1 MAEFRYRA
9 LTVAGESEQGNV
21 QAGDQQAA
29 VAVLQKRGLLVL
41 QVDAMGG
48 AGLRRALNRSALNG
62 AALVSFTQQLA
73 TLLGA
78 GQPLERSLGI
88 LLKQTHEAKPRA
100 LIERIREQVKAGK
113 PLSQALEEEGGQ
125 FSTLYISMVRAGEA
139 GGALENTLRQL
150 SDYLERSQTLRGEV
164 INALIYPAFLVVGVL
179 GSLALL
185 LAYVVPQ
192 FVPIFR
198 DLGVPIPLI
207 TQVILAMGEFLSAW
221 GLLVLAAIIVS
232 IWGTAIALRDLAR
245 RQRNDLRL
253 LKIKII
259 GPLLQRIE
267 AARLART
274 LGTLLSNGVALL
286 QALLIVRQV
295 CSNRAIVAQVQQATE
310 WVKGGGTLA
319 TGLSQALTPDF
330 GGGEAGGSRSGG
342 SGSGGIGAGG
352 SGLCPRTARRGVSE
366 ESRDG
371 LRGQSPL
378 PQDRLSQDRL
388 PQGLLAHVPH
398 SQGLLAHVPHS
409 QGPGRR
415 NQPLLPELAI
425 QMIDVGEQAGELD
438 GMLLKVADVF
448 DVEAKRGID
457 RMLAALVPTLTV
469 VMAVMV
475 AVIMLAIMLPLM
487 SLTSNI

>member
-1 MAEFRYRA
+1 MAHFKYRA
-9 LTVAGESEQGNV
+9 LDAEGTSQQGSIE
-21 QAGDQQAA
+21 AADQQAA
-29 VAVLQKRGLLVL
+29 VSQLQKRGLLVL
-41 QVDAMGG
+41 QVDALGG
-48 AGLRRALNRSALNG
+48 PGLRRALNRGALNG

-88 LLKQTHEAKPRA
+88 LLKQTHEPKTRA

-150 SDYLERSQTLRGEV
+150 SDYLERSQVLRGEV

-207 TQVILAMGEFLSAW
+207 TQVILVLGEFLSAW
-221 GLLVLAAIIVS
+221 GLVVLASIIVL
-232 IWGTAIALRDLAR
+232 IWGSAIALRDPAR
-245 RQRNDLRL
+245 RLRNDRRL
-253 LKIKII
+253 LSVKII

-295 CSNRAIVAQVQQATE
+295 CSNRAIVAQVEQATE

-319 TGLSQALTPDF
+319 SAF
-330 GGGEAGGSRSGG
+330 G
-342 SGSGGIGAGG
+342 
-352 SGLCPRTARRGVSE
+352 
-366 ESRDG
+366 
-371 LRGQSPL
+371 Q
-378 PQDRLSQDRL
+378 
-388 PQGLLAHVPH
+388 
-398 SQGLLAHVPHS
+398 
-409 QGPGRR
+409 
-415 NQPLLPELAI
+415 QPLLPELAI

-438 GMLLKVADVF
+438 SMLLKVADVF

>member
-1 MAEFRYRA
+1 MLSFRFRA
-9 LTVAGESEQGNV
+9 LDAEGSPQKGQLGAASE
-21 QAGDQQAA
+21 QAA
-29 VAVLQKRGLLVL
+29 VRQLQARGWLVL
-41 QVDAMGG
+41 SVEPGSQRLA
-48 AGLRRALNRSALNG
+48 RASSLMSG
-62 AALVSFTQQLA
+62 AALVSFTQQLS

-78 GQPLERSLGI
+78 GQTLERSLEILVRQTKAPGI
-88 LLKQTHEAKPRA
+88 RG
-100 LIERIREQVKAGK
+100 LIERVRELVKAGK
-113 PLSQALEEEGGQ
+113 PFSQALEEEGGQ

-139 GGALENTLRQL
+139 GGALEDTLRQL
-150 SDYLERSQTLRGEV
+150 GEYLERTQVLRGEV

-221 GLLVLAAIIVS
+221 GLVVFGAAIIAL
-232 IWGTAIALRDLAR
+232 WGGAIALRDPAR
-245 RQRNDLRL
+245 RQRHDRRL
-253 LKIKII
+253 LGLRII

-286 QALLIVRQV
+286 QALQVVRQV
-295 CSNRAIVAQVQQATE
+295 CSNRALVAQVEQATE

-319 TGLSQALTPDF
+319 SAF
-330 GGGEAGGSRSGG
+330 GQE
-342 SGSGGIGAGG
+342 
-352 SGLCPRTARRGVSE
+352 
-366 ESRDG
+366 
-371 LRGQSPL
+371 
-378 PQDRLSQDRL
+378 
-388 PQGLLAHVPH
+388 
-398 SQGLLAHVPHS
+398 
-409 QGPGRR
+409 
-415 NQPLLPELAI
+415 PLLPELAV
-425 QMIDVGEQAGELD
+425 QMIEVGEQSGELD
-438 GMLLKVADVF
+438 RMLLKVAQVF

>member
-1 MAEFRYRA
+1 MSLFKFRA
-9 LTVAGESEQGNV
+9 LDSQGVAQNGTLE
-21 QAGDQQAA
+21 AKDQDAA

-41 QVDAMGG
+41 QIDAAGMGG
-48 AGLRRALNRSALNG
+48 LRNALGRGMLNG

-88 LLKQTHEAKPRA
+88 LLKQPGQPQTRA

-113 PLSQALEEEGGQ
+113 PLTAALEEEGSQ
-125 FSTLYISMVRAGEA
+125 FSSLYISMVRAGEA
-139 GGALENTLRQL
+139 GGALESTLRQL
-150 SDYLERSQTLRGEV
+150 SDYLERSQLLRGEV

-192 FVPIFR
+192 FVPIFK

-207 TQVILAMGEFLSAW
+207 TEVILNLGEFLSAY
-221 GLLVLAAIIVS
+221 GLAVLVGLIAL
-232 IWGTAIALRDLAR
+232 IWGMSLRMRDPQR
-245 RQRNDLRL
+245 RERHDRRL
-253 LKIKII
+253 LGIRII

-274 LGTLLSNGVALL
+274 LGTLLNNGVALL
-286 QALLIVRQV
+286 QALVIARQV
-295 CSNRAIVAQVQQATE
+295 CTNRALQAQVAQAAE
-310 WVKGGGTLA
+310 SVKGGGTLA
-319 TGLSQALTPDF
+319 SAF
-330 GGGEAGGSRSGG
+330 GA
-342 SGSGGIGAGG
+342 
-352 SGLCPRTARRGVSE
+352 
-366 ESRDG
+366 
-371 LRGQSPL
+371 
-378 PQDRLSQDRL
+378 
-388 PQGLLAHVPH
+388 
-398 SQGLLAHVPHS
+398 
-409 QGPGRR
+409 
-415 NQPLLPELAI
+415 QPLLPDLAL
-425 QMIDVGEQAGELD
+425 QMIEVGEQAGELD
-438 GMLLKVADVF
+438 SMLLKVADVF

-469 VMAVMV
+469 VMAAMV

>member
-1 MAEFRYRA
+1 MAHFKYRA
-9 LTVAGESEQGNV
+9 LDAEGASQQGSV
-21 QAGDQQAA
+21 EAADQAA
-29 VAVLQKRGLLVL
+29 AVVLLQKRGLLVL
-41 QVDAMGG
+41 QVDPLGG
-48 AGLRRALNRSALNG
+48 PGLRRALNRGALNG

-88 LLKQTHEAKPRA
+88 LLKQAHELKPRA

-221 GLLVLAAIIVS
+221 GLVVLAAIIVT
-232 IWGTAIALRDLAR
+232 IWGCAIALRDPAR
-245 RQRNDLRL
+245 RLRNDRRL
-253 LKIKII
+253 LGINVI

-295 CSNRAIVAQVQQATE
+295 CSNRAIVAQVEQATE

-319 TGLSQALTPDF
+319 TGLSRDA
-330 GGGEAGGSRSGG
+330 SV
-342 SGSGGIGAGG
+342 GAGLPASS
-352 SGLCPRTARRGVSE
+352 SGP
-366 ESRDG
+366 
-371 LRGQSPL
+371 QSSLASQL
-378 PQDRLSQDRL
+378 PQE
-388 PQGLLAHVPH
+388 
-398 SQGLLAHVPHS
+398 
-409 QGPGRR
+409 RR
-415 NQPLLPELAI
+415 TQRLLPELAI

>member
-1 MAEFRYRA
+1 MTDVQAFRYRA
-9 LTVAGESEQGNV
+9 LDAEGTVHQGNLDAV
-21 QAGDQQAA
+21 DEQAA
-29 VAVLQKRGLLVL
+29 ASQLQARGWLVL
-41 QVDAMGG
+41 SVE
-48 AGLRRALNRSALNG
+48 AGRQRLSRADHVMNG

-78 GQPLERSLGI
+78 GQPLERSLDI
-88 LLKQTHEAKPRA
+88 LIRQTHDLKTRT

-113 PLSQALEEEGGQ
+113 PFSHALEEEGGQ

-139 GGALENTLRQL
+139 GGALEDTLSQL
-150 SDYLERSQTLRGEV
+150 SDYLERSQMLRGEV
-164 INALIYPAFLVVGVL
+164 INALIYPAFLVIGVL

-221 GLLVLAAIIVS
+221 GLALFGAVVALLWVGAVVL
-232 IWGTAIALRDLAR
+232 RNPAR
-245 RQRNDLRL
+245 RQRHDRRL
-253 LKIKII
+253 LSLKII
-259 GPLLQRIE
+259 GPLVQRIE

-286 QALLIVRQV
+286 QALQVVRQV
-295 CSNRAIVAQVQQATE
+295 CSNRALVAQVEQATE

-319 TGLSQALTPDF
+319 SAF
-330 GGGEAGGSRSGG
+330 GQE
-342 SGSGGIGAGG
+342 
-352 SGLCPRTARRGVSE
+352 
-366 ESRDG
+366 
-371 LRGQSPL
+371 
-378 PQDRLSQDRL
+378 
-388 PQGLLAHVPH
+388 
-398 SQGLLAHVPHS
+398 
-409 QGPGRR
+409 
-415 NQPLLPELAI
+415 PLLPELAI
-425 QMIDVGEQAGELD
+425 QMIEVGEQSGELD
-438 GMLLKVADVF
+438 RMLLKVAQVF
-448 DVEAKRGID
+448 DVEARRGID

-469 VMAVMV
+469 IMAVMV

>member
-1 MAEFRYRA
+1 VSLFKFRA
-9 LTVAGESEQGNV
+9 LDAQGVAQNGTLE
-21 QAGDQQAA
+21 AKDQDTA

-41 QVDAMGG
+41 HIDAAGMGG
-48 AGLRRALNRSALNG
+48 LRNALGRGMLNG

-88 LLKQTHEAKPRA
+88 LLKQPGQPQTRA

-113 PLSQALEEEGGQ
+113 PLSAALEEEGSQ
-125 FSTLYISMVRAGEA
+125 FSSLYISMVRAGEA
-139 GGALENTLRQL
+139 GGALESTLRQL
-150 SDYLERSQTLRGEV
+150 SDYLERSQLLRGEV

-192 FVPIFR
+192 FVPIFK

-207 TQVILAMGEFLSAW
+207 TEVILNLGEFLSAY
-221 GLLVLAAIIVS
+221 GLAVLVGLIAL
-232 IWGTAIALRDLAR
+232 IWGMSLRMRDPQR
-245 RQRNDLRL
+245 RERRDRRL
-253 LKIKII
+253 LGIKII

-274 LGTLLSNGVALL
+274 LGTLLNNGVALL
-286 QALLIVRQV
+286 QALVIARQV
-295 CSNRAIVAQVQQATE
+295 CTNRALQAQVAHAAE
-310 WVKGGGTLA
+310 SVKGGGTLA
-319 TGLSQALTPDF
+319 SAF
-330 GGGEAGGSRSGG
+330 GA
-342 SGSGGIGAGG
+342 
-352 SGLCPRTARRGVSE
+352 
-366 ESRDG
+366 
-371 LRGQSPL
+371 
-378 PQDRLSQDRL
+378 
-388 PQGLLAHVPH
+388 
-398 SQGLLAHVPHS
+398 
-409 QGPGRR
+409 
-415 NQPLLPELAI
+415 QPLLPDLAL
-425 QMIDVGEQAGELD
+425 QMIEVGEQAGELD
-438 GMLLKVADVF
+438 SMLLKVADVF

-469 VMAVMV
+469 VMAAMV